1 VWTNSSDE
9 VRNFEEL
16 VLYGRFCNTLLE
28 LCVKSPSVSPPPPYP
43 LFQWY
48 LQSKKILLNLGMKC
62 QNSAFNAQGWRVI
75 IVLVQV
81 RAVKICV
88 APSGVEALKK
98 KGKRG

>member
-1 VWTNSSDE
+1 MWTNSSDE

-28 LCVKSPSVSPPPPYP
+28 LSVNSPSVSTP
-43 LFQWY
+43 LSSLSVVHICKVRNF
-48 LQSKKILLNLGMKC
+48 LLNLGMKC

>member
-1 VWTNSSDE
+1 
-9 VRNFEEL
+9 
-16 VLYGRFCNTLLE
+16 
-28 LCVKSPSVSPPPPYP
+28 
-43 LFQWY
+43 
-48 LQSKKILLNLGMKC
+48 MKC